1 MACLVLANT
10 DRQYVVLE
18 CFTRAWD
25 SKSVHLHLL
34 AKALAAIKKVIKAV
48 DGYLAIGGADQSPKT
63 GPVDSTLALAQAS
76 AWEADLPAMA

>member
-1 MACLVLANT
+1 MLHQGLGQQECPPTLVGKGSG
-10 DRQYVVLE
+10 RYQ
-18 CFTRAWD
+18 
-25 SKSVHLHLL
+25 KG
-34 AKALAAIKKVIKAV
+34 IKAV

>member
-10 DRQYVVLE
+10 DRQDVVLE

-34 AKALAAIKKVIKAV
+34 AKALAAIKKGIKAV
-48 DGYLAIGGADQSPKT
+48 DGYLAIGVQTSHPKP
-63 GPVDSTLALAQAS
+63 GQ
-76 AWEADLPAMA
+76 WIQH